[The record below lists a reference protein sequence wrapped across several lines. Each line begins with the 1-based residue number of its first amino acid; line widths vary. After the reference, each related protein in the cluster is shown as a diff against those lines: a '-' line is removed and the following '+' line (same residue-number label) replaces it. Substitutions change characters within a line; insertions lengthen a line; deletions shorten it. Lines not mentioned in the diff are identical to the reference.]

1 MARRKNAP
9 DVVKV
14 KCGVAERLRDLRV
27 ELVGERGGPELA
39 RRLGL
44 PVRTWYNYE
53 AGVTVPAEVV
63 LRLIE
68 LTQVE
73 ATWLLHGR
81 GPRFRKAAPGGD
93 APSSVES
100 VLRAAL
106 DRLERGEIPLRESSR
121 RAIAAANGDGV
132 PRPGSSETDL
142 ILVDVDSGREP
153 LTPSCGPRFI
163 AARREWQ
170 EAEREQRC
178 LRVEDDAMAPLVASG
193 AYVAYNDN
201 PAPLDQLDA
210 RLVVAWIGDEPPI
223 VRWFQFVGHYVM
235 LRAESAEAYPLT
247 RLVDVTDA
255 KADFRF
261 RAVSWISTPR

>member
-9 DVVKV
+9 DVVKI
-14 KCGVAERLRDLRV
+14 KCGVAERLRELRL

-81 GPRFRKAAPGGD
+81 GQKFRKPAPGPEGS
-93 APSSVES
+93 SSVES
-100 VLRAAL
+100 VLRTAL

-121 RAIAAANGDGV
+121 RTAGGIDGLSRSG
-132 PRPGSSETDL
+132 PSDSDL
-142 ILVDVDSGREP
+142 VLVDVDSGREP
-153 LTPSCGPRFI
+153 LIPSSGPRFI

-170 EAEREQRC
+170 EAERDQRC
-178 LRVEDDAMAPLVASG
+178 LCVGDDAMAPLVAAG
-193 AYVAYNDN
+193 AYVAYTDK
-201 PAPLDQLDA
+201 PAPIDQLDG
-210 RLVVAWIGDEPPI
+210 RLVVAWIGEDPPI
-223 VRWFQFVGHYVM
+223 VRWLQFVGHYVM

-247 RLVDVTDA
+247 RLVDISESPGQ
-255 KADFRF
+255 FRF

>member
-14 KCGVAERLRDLRV
+14 KCGVAERLRELRV

-53 AGVTVPAEVV
+53 GGVTVPAEVV

-81 GPRFRKAAPGGD
+81 GPKFRKPSIAAEGS
-93 APSSVES
+93 SSVES

-106 DRLERGEIPLRESSR
+106 DRLERGEIPLRESPR
-121 RAIAAANGDGV
+121 RPALASADGSARLAAAD
-132 PRPGSSETDL
+132 SDL
-142 ILVDVDSGREP
+142 ILVDVDSDREL
-153 LTPSCGPRFI
+153 LTSSSGPRFI

-170 EAEREQRC
+170 AAEREQRC
-178 LRVEDDAMAPLVASG
+178 LQVADDAMAPLVASG
-193 AYVAYNDN
+193 AYVAYTDQ
-201 PAPLDQLDA
+201 PAELKDLDA
-210 RLVVAWIGDEPPI
+210 RLVVAWIGEEPPI
-223 VRWFQFVGHYVM
+223 VRWFQYVGHYVM
-235 LRAESAEAYPLT
+235 LRAESPEAYPLT
-247 RLVDVTDA
+247 RLIDVSEPGA
-255 KADFRF
+255 AYRF
-261 RAVSWISTPR
+261 RPVSWISTPR